1 MGVIIARG
9 RLRFQGVCFCIIT
22 QKRLVKGIQGHFF
35 LDARCSWHARG
46 DLIMYGQTRECGDKP
61 HANELVRSFEAAC
74 QWFTA
79 SLGGQPMAL
88 QAPGGEPVRLEFT
101 FGETELLFR

>member
-46 DLIMYGQTRECGDKP
+46 DLRTACDLVVYSIGLIMYGQTRECGDKP
-61 HANELVRSFEAAC
+61 HANGPLRVLFRVPAYLAHIESHWIIIIAAC
-74 QWFTA
+74 H
-79 SLGGQPMAL
+79 
-88 QAPGGEPVRLEFT
+88 RLT
-101 FGETELLFR
+101 Y